1 MEKQAIKIN
10 ESQLMNIIAEAT
22 KRILKEGT
30 TDPIIQEK
38 WDYLIETAGPEQM
51 LSSLYAW
58 NSSNM
63 IEQWIDWFDEEGYF
77 EGSPFSI
84 SSDILEGCENVT
96 VSVVKGSSAEKWAIR
111 YGYAVNYH

>member
-1 MEKQAIKIN
+1 MKKQAIKIN

-38 WDYLIETAGPEQM
+38 WDYLIEVVGPEQM

-77 EGSPFSI
+77 EGSPFDGTEKEF
-84 SSDILEGCENVT
+84 SDEDELEDEDNL
-96 VSVVKGSSAEKWAIR
+96 
-111 YGYAVNYH
+111 Y